1 MKDTS
6 ILTNNGV
13 NVQASLELF
22 GDMEMYDET
31 LGDFLDMSDEK
42 ITTLEQYKNAN
53 DMPNY
58 AIAVHALK
66 SDARYLGFT
75 TLADLAYE
83 SEMKSKA
90 GDSVFVAENHANILQ
105 EAKRV
110 INLSQQYMGRELTQV
125 IPEGAGETTPVM
137 ESAPVEQTMPQPEM
151 VAQPVMETAVV
162 QEAAPVMESAPVE
175 QTMVQPEMVAQPVM
189 ETAVVQEVD
198 PVMES
203 VPVEQTMVQPEMV
216 VQPVMETAVVQEAAP
231 VMESATVEQTIVQ
244 PEMVVQPVMET
255 AVVQEMAPVMENVPV
270 EQTMVQPEMVVQPV
284 METAVVQ
291 EMAPVMENVPVEQ
304 TMVQPESVQSPGFTS
319 APASDNISANSI
331 QFFPADNYDND
342 PMNQAL
348 FMQQQKEN
356 SAPQVGAVKKG
367 IILVVDDSPLVSN
380 FVKKIFSSNYDVLI
394 ASDGQKAID
403 IINDENVRKQIKT
416 CLLDLNMPNVS
427 GFDVM
432 DYFKEKGFFVRTPV
446 AIISGA
452 EDNESL
458 DKAKGYPIVDV
469 LPKPFNERDVQ
480 RVVEKC
486 LAVYF

>member
-6 ILTNNGV
+6 ILTNNGI

-75 TLADLAYE
+75 TLADLSYE

-90 GDSVFVAENHANILQ
+90 GDSVFVAENHSKILQ

-125 IPEGAGETTPVM
+125 IPDGASAQPAAIVEA
-137 ESAPVEQTMPQPEM
+137 APVQTEMIAQPVAAPVQIEVVAQPAEVAPITIQSVDAVPVQTAV
-151 VAQPVMETAVV
+151 VAQPVEASPITVQSAEAVPVQTA
-162 QEAAPVMESAPVE
+162 A
-175 QTMVQPEMVAQPVM
+175 VAQPVV
-189 ETAVVQEVD
+189 EN
-198 PVMES
+198 S
-203 VPVEQTMVQPEMV
+203 V
-216 VQPVMETAVVQEAAP
+216 
-231 VMESATVEQTIVQ
+231 S
-244 PEMVVQPVMET
+244 
-255 AVVQEMAPVMENVPV
+255 N
-270 EQTMVQPEMVVQPV
+270 
-284 METAVVQ
+284 
-291 EMAPVMENVPVEQ
+291 
-304 TMVQPESVQSPGFTS
+304 
-319 APASDNISANSI
+319 ANTI
-331 QFFPADNYDND
+331 QFFPADNYGYD
-342 PMNQAL
+342 PMSQAL
-348 FMQQQKEN
+348 YMQQQTQEN
-356 SAPQVGAVKKG
+356 ISQVAAVKKG
-367 IILVVDDSPLVSN
+367 INLVVDDSPLVSN
-380 FVKKIFSSNYDVLI
+380 FVKKIFSSNYDVMI

-403 IINDENVRKQIKT
+403 IINDDNIRSQIKT
-416 CLLDLNMPNVS
+416 CLLDLNMPNVN

-432 DYFKEKGFFVRTPV
+432 DYFKEKGF
-446 AIISGA
+446 ISGA
-452 EDNESL
+452 EDDESL
-458 DKAKGYPIVDV
+458 DKAKGYLIVDV

>member
-6 ILTNNGV
+6 ILTNNGI

-75 TLADLAYE
+75 TLADLSYE

-90 GDSVFVAENHANILQ
+90 GDSVFVAENHPKILQ

-125 IPEGAGETTPVM
+125 IPDGASAQPAAIVEA
-137 ESAPVEQTMPQPEM
+137 APVQTEMIAQPVAAPVQIEV
-151 VAQPVMETAVV
+151 VAQPVEAAPITIQSVDAVPVQTAVV
-162 QEAAPVMESAPVE
+162 AQSVEASPITVQSAEAVPV
-175 QTMVQPEMVAQPVM
+175 QTAAVAQPVV
-189 ETAVVQEVD
+189 EN
-198 PVMES
+198 S
-203 VPVEQTMVQPEMV
+203 V
-216 VQPVMETAVVQEAAP
+216 
-231 VMESATVEQTIVQ
+231 S
-244 PEMVVQPVMET
+244 
-255 AVVQEMAPVMENVPV
+255 N
-270 EQTMVQPEMVVQPV
+270 
-284 METAVVQ
+284 
-291 EMAPVMENVPVEQ
+291 
-304 TMVQPESVQSPGFTS
+304 
-319 APASDNISANSI
+319 ANTI
-331 QFFPADNYDND
+331 QFFPADNYGYD
-342 PMNQAL
+342 PMSQAL
-348 FMQQQKEN
+348 YMQQQTQEN
-356 SAPQVGAVKKG
+356 ISQVAAVKKG

-380 FVKKIFSSNYDVLI
+380 FVKKIFSSNYDVMI

-403 IINDENVRKQIKT
+403 IINDDNIRSQIKT
-416 CLLDLNMPNVS
+416 CLLDLNMPNVN

-452 EDNESL
+452 EDDESL

>member
-6 ILTNNGV
+6 ILTNNGI

-75 TLADLAYE
+75 TLADLSYE

-90 GDSVFVAENHANILQ
+90 GDSVFVAENHSKILQ

-125 IPEGAGETTPVM
+125 IPDGAAAQAPAAVEATPV
-137 ESAPVEQTMPQPEM
+137 QTEM
-151 VAQPVMETAVV
+151 VTQPV
-162 QEAAPVMESAPVE
+162 VE
-175 QTMVQPEMVAQPVM
+175 N
-189 ETAVVQEVD
+189 
-198 PVMES
+198 S
-203 VPVEQTMVQPEMV
+203 V
-216 VQPVMETAVVQEAAP
+216 
-231 VMESATVEQTIVQ
+231 S
-244 PEMVVQPVMET
+244 
-255 AVVQEMAPVMENVPV
+255 N
-270 EQTMVQPEMVVQPV
+270 
-284 METAVVQ
+284 
-291 EMAPVMENVPVEQ
+291 
-304 TMVQPESVQSPGFTS
+304 
-319 APASDNISANSI
+319 ANTI
-331 QFFPADNYDND
+331 QFFPADNYGYD
-342 PMNQAL
+342 PMSQAL
-348 FMQQQKEN
+348 YMQQQTQEN
-356 SAPQVGAVKKG
+356 ISQVAAVKKG

-380 FVKKIFSSNYDVLI
+380 FVKKIFSSNYDVMI

-403 IINDENVRKQIKT
+403 IINDDNIRSQIKT
-416 CLLDLNMPNVS
+416 CLLDLNMPNVN

-452 EDNESL
+452 EDDESL

>member
-6 ILTNNGV
+6 ILTNNGI

-75 TLADLAYE
+75 TLADLSYE

-90 GDSVFVAENHANILQ
+90 GDSVFVAENHSKILQ

-125 IPEGAGETTPVM
+125 IPDGASAQPAAIVEA
-137 ESAPVEQTMPQPEM
+137 APVQTEMIAQPVAAPVQIEVVAQPAEVAPITIQSVDAVPVQTAV
-151 VAQPVMETAVV
+151 VAQPVEASPITVQSAEAVPVQTA
-162 QEAAPVMESAPVE
+162 A
-175 QTMVQPEMVAQPVM
+175 VAQPVV
-189 ETAVVQEVD
+189 EN
-198 PVMES
+198 S
-203 VPVEQTMVQPEMV
+203 V
-216 VQPVMETAVVQEAAP
+216 
-231 VMESATVEQTIVQ
+231 S
-244 PEMVVQPVMET
+244 
-255 AVVQEMAPVMENVPV
+255 N
-270 EQTMVQPEMVVQPV
+270 
-284 METAVVQ
+284 
-291 EMAPVMENVPVEQ
+291 
-304 TMVQPESVQSPGFTS
+304 
-319 APASDNISANSI
+319 ANTI
-331 QFFPADNYDND
+331 QFFPADNYGYD
-342 PMNQAL
+342 PMSQAL
-348 FMQQQKEN
+348 YMQQQTQEN
-356 SAPQVGAVKKG
+356 ISQVAAVKKG

-380 FVKKIFSSNYDVLI
+380 FVKKIFSSNYDVMI

-403 IINDENVRKQIKT
+403 IINDDNIRSQIKT
-416 CLLDLNMPNVS
+416 CLLDLNMPNVN

-452 EDNESL
+452 EDDESL

>member
-1 MKDTS
+1 MRDTS

-42 ITTLEQYKNAN
+42 ISTLEQYKNAN

-58 AIAVHALK
+58 AIAIHALK

-75 TLADLAYE
+75 TLADLSYE

-90 GDSVFVAENHANILQ
+90 GDSVYVAENHANILQ

-110 INLSQQYMGRELTQV
+110 INLSQQYMGREITQV
-125 IPEGAGETTPVM
+125 IPEGAAQ
-137 ESAPVEQTMPQPEM
+137 APVAEAAPAMEAT
-151 VAQPVMETAVV
+151 PVMETAPVEPVMAQPEMVMQPEMSV
-162 QEAAPVMESAPVE
+162 QAPVMESAPV
-175 QTMVQPEMVAQPVM
+175 QTEMV
-189 ETAVVQEVD
+189 
-198 PVMES
+198 
-203 VPVEQTMVQPEMV
+203 
-216 VQPVMETAVVQEAAP
+216 
-231 VMESATVEQTIVQ
+231 
-244 PEMVVQPVMET
+244 
-255 AVVQEMAPVMENVPV
+255 
-270 EQTMVQPEMVVQPV
+270 
-284 METAVVQ
+284 
-291 EMAPVMENVPVEQ
+291 
-304 TMVQPESVQSPGFTS
+304 VQSPGFTN
-319 APASDNISANSI
+319 APASEEITANSI
-331 QFFPADNYDND
+331 QFFPADDYNND
-342 PMNQAL
+342 PMSQAL
-348 FMQQQKEN
+348 FMQEQKQN

-380 FVKKIFSSNYDVLI
+380 FVKKIFSSNYDVMI
-394 ASDGQKAID
+394 ASDVQKAID
-403 IINDENVRKQIKT
+403 IINDDNIRSQIKT

>member
-6 ILTNNGV
+6 ILTNNGI

-75 TLADLAYE
+75 TLADLSYE

-90 GDSVFVAENHANILQ
+90 GDSVFVAENHSKILQ

-125 IPEGAGETTPVM
+125 IPDGAAAQAPAAVEATPV
-137 ESAPVEQTMPQPEM
+137 QTEM
-151 VAQPVMETAVV
+151 VAQPV
-162 QEAAPVMESAPVE
+162 EAAPVTVQSVEAVPV
-175 QTMVQPEMVAQPVM
+175 QTVAVEPTPVQTEMVTQPV
-189 ETAVVQEVD
+189 
-198 PVMES
+198 
-203 VPVEQTMVQPEMV
+203 
-216 VQPVMETAVVQEAAP
+216 EAAP
-231 VMESATVEQTIVQ
+231 IAVQSVEAVPVQT
-244 PEMVVQPVMET
+244 EMVTQPV
-255 AVVQEMAPVMENVPV
+255 VEN
-270 EQTMVQPEMVVQPV
+270 
-284 METAVVQ
+284 
-291 EMAPVMENVPVEQ
+291 
-304 TMVQPESVQSPGFTS
+304 SVS
-319 APASDNISANSI
+319 NANTI
-331 QFFPADNYDND
+331 QFFPADNYGYD
-342 PMNQAL
+342 PMSQAL
-348 FMQQQKEN
+348 YMQQQTQEN
-356 SAPQVGAVKKG
+356 ISQVAAVKKG

-380 FVKKIFSSNYDVLI
+380 FVKKIFSSNYDVMI

-403 IINDENVRKQIKT
+403 IINDDNIRSQIKT
-416 CLLDLNMPNVS
+416 CLLDLNMPNVN

-452 EDNESL
+452 EDDESL

>member
-6 ILTNNGV
+6 ILTNNGI

-75 TLADLAYE
+75 TLADLSYE

-90 GDSVFVAENHANILQ
+90 GDSVFVAENHSKILQ

-125 IPEGAGETTPVM
+125 IPDGASAQPAAIVEA
-137 ESAPVEQTMPQPEM
+137 APVQTEMIAQPVAAPVQIEVVAQPAEVAPITIQSVDAVPVQTAV
-151 VAQPVMETAVV
+151 VAQPVEASPITVQSAEAVPVQTA
-162 QEAAPVMESAPVE
+162 A
-175 QTMVQPEMVAQPVM
+175 VAQPVV
-189 ETAVVQEVD
+189 EN
-198 PVMES
+198 S
-203 VPVEQTMVQPEMV
+203 V
-216 VQPVMETAVVQEAAP
+216 
-231 VMESATVEQTIVQ
+231 S
-244 PEMVVQPVMET
+244 
-255 AVVQEMAPVMENVPV
+255 N
-270 EQTMVQPEMVVQPV
+270 
-284 METAVVQ
+284 
-291 EMAPVMENVPVEQ
+291 
-304 TMVQPESVQSPGFTS
+304 
-319 APASDNISANSI
+319 ANTI
-331 QFFPADNYDND
+331 QFFPADNYGYD
-342 PMNQAL
+342 PMSQAL
-348 FMQQQKEN
+348 YMQQQTQEN
-356 SAPQVGAVKKG
+356 ISQVAAVKKG

-380 FVKKIFSSNYDVLI
+380 FVKKIFSSNYDVMI

-403 IINDENVRKQIKT
+403 IINDDNIRSQIKT
-416 CLLDLNMPNVS
+416 CLLDLNMPNVN

-452 EDNESL
+452 EDDESL

-486 LAVYF
+486 LTVYF

>member
-1 MKDTS
+1 MRDTS

-58 AIAVHALK
+58 AIAIHALK

-75 TLADLAYE
+75 TLADLSYE

-110 INLSQQYMGRELTQV
+110 INLSQQYMGREVTAV
-125 IPEGAGETTPVM
+125 IPEGAI
-137 ESAPVEQTMPQPEM
+137 SAAPAAEVTVEQPVAQPEM
-151 VAQPVMETAVV
+151 TVQSEMSAQVPVAETTYVQEMPVM
-162 QEAAPVMESAPVE
+162 QEAIVE
-175 QTMVQPEMVAQPVM
+175 QPMVQPEMA
-189 ETAVVQEVD
+189 
-198 PVMES
+198 
-203 VPVEQTMVQPEMV
+203 VQPEMSVQAPVAETTYVQEPV
-216 VQPVMETAVVQEAAP
+216 VQ
-231 VMESATVEQTIVQ
+231 TVTQ
-244 PEMVVQPVMET
+244 PEMV
-255 AVVQEMAPVMENVPV
+255 
-270 EQTMVQPEMVVQPV
+270 
-284 METAVVQ
+284 
-291 EMAPVMENVPVEQ
+291 
-304 TMVQPESVQSPGFTS
+304 VQSPGFTS
-319 APASDNISANSI
+319 APASEGINANSI
-331 QFFPADNYDND
+331 QFFPADNFNND
-342 PMNQAL
+342 PMSQAL
-348 FMQQQKEN
+348 FMQQQN
-356 SAPQVGAVKKG
+356 VNNAPQVGAVKKG

-416 CLLDLNMPNVS
+416 CLLDLNMPNVN

-452 EDNESL
+452 EDDESL
-458 DKAKGYPIVDV
+458 EKAKGYPIVDV

>member
-125 IPEGAGETTPVM
+125 IPEGALEAAPVM
-137 ESAPVEQTMPQPEM
+137 ESAPVEQTMVQPEMVVQPVMETAVVQEVAPVMENVPVEQTIVQPEM

-162 QEAAPVMESAPVE
+162 QEMAPVMESVPVE

-189 ETAVVQEVD
+189 ETAVVQEAA
-198 PVMES
+198 PVMQS
-203 VPVEQTMVQPEMV
+203 APVEQT
-216 VQPVMETAVVQEAAP
+216 
-231 VMESATVEQTIVQ
+231 I
-244 PEMVVQPVMET
+244 
-255 AVVQEMAPVMENVPV
+255 
-270 EQTMVQPEMVVQPV
+270 
-284 METAVVQ
+284 
-291 EMAPVMENVPVEQ
+291 
-304 TMVQPESVQSPGFTS
+304 VQPESVQSPGFTS

-331 QFFPADNYDND
+331 QFFPVDNYDND

-380 FVKKIFSSNYDVLI
+380 VVKKIFSSNYDVLI

>member
-6 ILTNNGV
+6 ILTNNGI

-75 TLADLAYE
+75 TLADLSYE

-90 GDSVFVAENHANILQ
+90 GDSVFVAENHSKILQ

-125 IPEGAGETTPVM
+125 IPDGAAAQAPAAVEATPV
-137 ESAPVEQTMPQPEM
+137 QTEM
-151 VAQPVMETAVV
+151 VAQPV
-162 QEAAPVMESAPVE
+162 EAAPVTVQSVEAVPV
-175 QTMVQPEMVAQPVM
+175 QTVAVEPTPVQTEMVAQPV
-189 ETAVVQEVD
+189 
-198 PVMES
+198 
-203 VPVEQTMVQPEMV
+203 
-216 VQPVMETAVVQEAAP
+216 EAAP
-231 VMESATVEQTIVQ
+231 VTVQSVEAVPVQTVAVEPTPVQ
-244 PEMVVQPVMET
+244 TEMVTQPVEAAPI
-255 AVVQEMAPVMENVPV
+255 AVQSVEAVPV
-270 EQTMVQPEMVVQPV
+270 QTEMVTQPV
-284 METAVVQ
+284 V
-291 EMAPVMENVPVEQ
+291 EN
-304 TMVQPESVQSPGFTS
+304 SVS
-319 APASDNISANSI
+319 NANTI
-331 QFFPADNYDND
+331 QFFPADNYGYD
-342 PMNQAL
+342 PMSQAL
-348 FMQQQKEN
+348 YMQQQTQEN
-356 SAPQVGAVKKG
+356 ISQVAAVKKG

-380 FVKKIFSSNYDVLI
+380 FVKKIFSSNYDVMI

-403 IINDENVRKQIKT
+403 IINDDNIRSQIKT
-416 CLLDLNMPNVS
+416 CLLDLNMPNVN

-452 EDNESL
+452 EDDESL

>member
-162 QEAAPVMESAPVE
+162 QEAAPVMESA
-175 QTMVQPEMVAQPVM
+175 
-189 ETAVVQEVD
+189 
-198 PVMES
+198 
-203 VPVEQTMVQPEMV
+203 
-216 VQPVMETAVVQEAAP
+216 
-231 VMESATVEQTIVQ
+231 TVEQTI
-244 PEMVVQPVMET
+244 
-255 AVVQEMAPVMENVPV
+255 
-270 EQTMVQPEMVVQPV
+270 VQPEMVVQPV

>member
-6 ILTNNGV
+6 ILTNNGI

-75 TLADLAYE
+75 TLADLSYE

-90 GDSVFVAENHANILQ
+90 GDSVFVAENHSKILQ

-125 IPEGAGETTPVM
+125 IPDGASAQPAATVEA
-137 ESAPVEQTMPQPEM
+137 APVQTEMIAQPVAAPVQTEVVAHPVEAAPITIQSVDAVPVQTAV
-151 VAQPVMETAVV
+151 VAQPVEASPITVQSAEAVPVQTA
-162 QEAAPVMESAPVE
+162 A
-175 QTMVQPEMVAQPVM
+175 VAQPVV
-189 ETAVVQEVD
+189 EN
-198 PVMES
+198 S
-203 VPVEQTMVQPEMV
+203 V
-216 VQPVMETAVVQEAAP
+216 
-231 VMESATVEQTIVQ
+231 S
-244 PEMVVQPVMET
+244 
-255 AVVQEMAPVMENVPV
+255 N
-270 EQTMVQPEMVVQPV
+270 
-284 METAVVQ
+284 
-291 EMAPVMENVPVEQ
+291 
-304 TMVQPESVQSPGFTS
+304 
-319 APASDNISANSI
+319 ANTI
-331 QFFPADNYDND
+331 QFFPADNYGYD
-342 PMNQAL
+342 PMSQAL
-348 FMQQQKEN
+348 YMQQQTQEN
-356 SAPQVGAVKKG
+356 ISQVAAVKKG

-380 FVKKIFSSNYDVLI
+380 FVKKIFSSNYDVMI

-403 IINDENVRKQIKT
+403 IINDDNIRSQIKT
-416 CLLDLNMPNVS
+416 CLLDLNMPNVN

-452 EDNESL
+452 EDDESL